1 MVMHHVALKLVDPSR
16 NCFRHYAITE
26 CKTLFEDHALLIS
39 WGRIGKAPR
48 TRCEVFASE
57 GALNKR
63 RDALLAVRR
72 AHGYQPEA

>member
-1 MVMHHVALKLVDPSR
+1 MHHVALKFVEPSR
-16 NCFRHYAITE
+16 NCFRHYAVTE
-26 CKTLFEDHALLIS
+26 CKTLFEEHALFIS

-57 GALNKR
+57 GELKKR
-63 RDALLAVRR
+63 RAALLAVRR